1 MANERTLVER
11 LINPEARAGRSA
23 RDRREQLAE
32 SVVAHLTR
40 LLNSRQG
47 CCNTL
52 PDYGMPDFNEN
63 LGSKNEMQ
71 AAFES
76 AIRSTIQNYE
86 PRLRRVVV
94 RLEEEEGPRLNPRFN
109 ITAELA
115 TTDDSRRQ
123 VSFSTVMDAN
133 GKISIW

>member
-11 LINPEARAGRSA
+11 LINPDLRVGRSS
-23 RDRREQLAE
+23 RDRREHLAA
-32 SVVAHLTR
+32 SVVGHLTR

-47 CCNTL
+47 CSSTL
-52 PDYGMPDFNEN
+52 SDYGMPDFSESQ
-63 LGSKNEMQ
+63 GSKNEMK
-71 AAFES
+71 AAFEL
-76 AIRSTIQNYE
+76 AIRTTIQKYE

-94 RLEEEEGPRLNPRFN
+94 RLDEDEGQRLDPRFT

-115 TTDDSRRQ
+115 TTDDSQRQ
-123 VSFSTVMDAN
+123 VSFSSVMDAN